1 MHIWLLK
8 IWPKLEKKSPKIK
21 CVPQILFWHFKMLYL
36 DTLLIHDVSQND
48 KIKFYF
54 KCHLMLVPGLSY
66 CHSHCIFLLLSAT
79 KIQVKGH
86 RMVHHQRLFLVDL
99 FVELKRTKKYRNYCI
114 SKQLFYW
121 WLDNPTVQSFTE
133 FCLIQSR
140 ILAILQ
146 ISKMHFRE
154 CTINFLLLMRS
165 LRFNLISFIKFLPS
179 RFLIHRARKWKSSWL
194 NKEPFNKFQIQKFEN
209 E

>member
-1 MHIWLLK
+1 MSSHVSTGAFVLSFSLHFLASVCHK
-8 IWPKLEKKSPKIK
+8 NPSQRSPKGSSS
-21 CVPQILFWHFKMLYL
+21 
-36 DTLLIHDVSQND
+36 TLIFSWLI
-48 KIKFYF
+48 
-54 KCHLMLVPGLSY
+54 C
-66 CHSHCIFLLLSAT
+66 T
-79 KIQVKGH
+79 
-86 RMVHHQRLFLVDL
+86 
-99 FVELKRTKKYRNYCI
+99 TKKDEKIRNYCI